1 MNGLLIQMT
10 KGKWL
15 IRLAGLFV
23 LIHGVIEL
31 SGLLGFLGFPPAYI
45 FAELNAN
52 WPLTIWVGVVT
63 GVLRILATAG
73 LLANRKWGW
82 VLALLLSVI
91 TFAMLTFYLPF
102 GVMDA
107 VLAGLV
113 IALLLTGRYGNEKI
127 LE

>member
-1 MNGLLIQMT
+1 
-10 KGKWL
+10 
-15 IRLAGLFV
+15 V
-23 LIHGVIEL
+23 
-31 SGLLGFLGFPPAYI
+31 S
-45 FAELNAN
+45 
-52 WPLTIWVGVVT
+52 

-73 LLANRKWGW
+73 LFANRKWGW

-107 VLAGLV
+107 ALVGLV